1 MVGTRDDEI
10 LRLANVDNVMLTHDE
25 DRVESRTSPPEE
37 VDPHTEFAQR
47 LLELKEI
54 SRKWDNKIEHYVL
67 EMKQFR

>member
-25 DRVESRTSPPEE
+25 DRVEFRTSPPEE

-54 SRKWDNKIEHYVL
+54 SRK
-67 EMKQFR
+67 